1 MASPFS
7 VVLAAFEV
15 ALAISFLLSLGFWGE
30 HWSILCESDGTV
42 AGLVRYLRG
51 FSRSAPS
58 RIRKSSRKLQIGAAV
73 ELLKAGEADVG
84 DAGGV
89 DLTAAVA
96 ELAFNTINDQGEGAG
111 VDVPLVACPG
121 EAAEQLLSIE
131 GLATAVAL
139 DHLGDRWDGPLISG
153 EAMTALGALAAAAD
167 GAVGYAAGLEGL
179 GGGVAAG
186 AVHSL
191 ESTGA

>member
-1 MASPFS
+1 
-7 VVLAAFEV
+7 V

-30 HWSILCESDGTV
+30 HRSILCESDGTV

-58 RIRKSSRKLQIGAAV
+58 GIRKSSRKLQIGAAV
-73 ELLKAGEADVG
+73 ELSQSVETEFG

-89 DLTAAVA
+89 DLTAEVA

-131 GLATAVAL
+131 GLARAVAL
-139 DHLGDRWDGPLISG
+139 DHLRRLRDRPLVG
-153 EAMTALGALAAAAD
+153 REAVAAAGALAAPAD
-167 GAVGYAAGLEGL
+167 GAVGDATGLEGL